1 MSRIHALADAEDATP
16 FGALA
21 MRAALEAA
29 RVNARHAAPSDLVMV
44 RVEAAAVPPE
54 ALLEHFPEHEGVLW
68 LPPGGAAFAGIG
80 SAASITGRGP
90 SRFADVRAAAD
101 VLWAR
106 VHERSASAVAAR
118 RPRLFGGFAFAPA
131 GANSEHWSAFGA
143 ARFVLP
149 RITYAV
155 QDGAASLT
163 LAIERRELE
172 RGTSDA
178 LALFERACA
187 LLAAPRAPT
196 PGQAVVPA
204 TRRDGDPGVFEGQ
217 VEELVARIQ
226 RGELSKVVVA
236 REVPLSFATPL
247 DPVATVVGLREQA
260 PECVRFAFRFG
271 DATFLGATP
280 ERLLHKRGR
289 RLETEALAGSIDAGA
304 DSPERRLQA
313 SAKDLEEH
321 ALVVSAITSAL
332 APLCDAPRLPARPG
346 VRSLKH
352 LLHLCTPIQAVLS
365 RDAHVLELL
374 ERLHP
379 TPAVGGVPTAAA
391 LDCIERFESFDRG
404 WYAGAIGWFDAQ
416 DDADFNVALRSGLVR
431 SDRAW
436 LYAGAGIVQQSQAQL
451 EYAETT
457 LKLSAMLSSLRARR

>member
-1 MSRIHALADAEDATP
+1 MSRILALADAQDASRSS
-16 FGALA
+16 LA
-21 MRAALEAA
+21 ARAALDAA
-29 RVNARHAAPSDLVMV
+29 RAEARHVGPSDLLFA
-44 RVEAAAVPPE
+44 RVELPVIAPE
-54 ALLEHFPEHEGVLW
+54 ALLEHFPEQDAVLW
-68 LPPGGAAFAGIG
+68 LPPSGPAFAGIG
-80 SAASITGRGP
+80 AAATITGQGA
-90 SRFADVRAAAD
+90 SRFSEVRAAASA
-101 VLWAR
+101 LWAR
-106 VHERSASAVAAR
+106 VRERSASASAPD
-118 RPRLFGGFAFAPA
+118 RPRLFGGFAFAPS
-131 GANSEHWSAFGA
+131 GASSAQWSGFGP

-155 QDGAASLT
+155 HAGEASLT

-172 RGTSDA
+172 RGGDVLQA
-178 LALFERACA
+178 FERACEVV
-187 LLAAPRAPT
+187 AAQRSAT

-204 TRRDGDPGVFEGQ
+204 SRHDGDPRAFERQ
-217 VEELVARIQ
+217 VEELVARIV
-226 RGELSKVVVA
+226 RGELSKVVAA
-236 REVPLSFATPL
+236 REVELGFATAL

-260 PECVRFAFRFG
+260 PECLRFAFRFG
-271 DATFLGATP
+271 DGTFLGATP

-289 RLETEALAGSIDAGA
+289 RLETEALAGSIDAGT

-332 APLCDAPRLPARPG
+332 APLCDTPRLPARPG

-365 RDAHVLELL
+365 RDTHVLELL

-379 TPAVGGVPTAAA
+379 TPAVGGVPTAASLA
-391 LDCIERFESFDRG
+391 CIERVESFDRG
-404 WYAGAIGWFDAQ
+404 WYAGAIGWFDALQ
-416 DDADFNVALRSGLVR
+416 DGDFNVALRSGLVR
-431 SDRAW
+431 SERAW
-436 LYAGAGIVQQSQAQL
+436 LYAGAGIVRESRAAL

>member
-1 MSRIHALADAEDATP
+1 MSRTFALADAEDAAP
-16 FGALA
+16 QASLA
-21 MRAALEAA
+21 ASEALEAA
-29 RVNARHAAPSDLVMV
+29 RAEARQVAATDLVLV
-44 RVEAAAVPPE
+44 RVGLPAIAPE
-54 ALLEHFPEHEGVLW
+54 ALVEHFPEQDAVLW
-68 LPPGGAAFAGIG
+68 LPPSGPAFAGIG
-80 SAASITGRGP
+80 AAAAITGRGP
-90 SRFADVRAAAD
+90 SRFAEVRAGASA
-101 VLWAR
+101 LWAR
-106 VHERSASAVAAR
+106 VRERDASTSSAA
-118 RPRLFGGFAFAPA
+118 RPRLFGGFAFAPG
-131 GANSEHWSAFGA
+131 GASSEHWSGFGA

-149 RITYAV
+149 RLTYAV
-155 QDGAASLT
+155 NEGVASLT
-163 LAIERRELE
+163 LAVERRELE
-172 RGTSDA
+172 RGGDA
-178 LALFERACA
+178 VRAFERACEVVSEQ
-187 LLAAPRAPT
+187 RAPT
-196 PGQAVVPA
+196 AGHAALPA
-204 TRRDGDPGVFEGQ
+204 SRHDGDPRAFERQ

-226 RGELSKVVVA
+226 RQEVSKVVAA
-236 REVPLSFATPL
+236 REVRLTFETPL
-247 DPVATVVGLREQA
+247 DPVATVLGLREQA
-260 PECVRFAFRFG
+260 PECLRFAFRFD

-332 APLCDAPRLPARPG
+332 APLCDTPRLPARPG

-365 RDAHVLELL
+365 RDTHVLELL

-379 TPAVGGVPTAAA
+379 TPAVGGVPTAASLA
-391 LDCIERFESFDRG
+391 CIERFESFDRG
-404 WYAGAIGWFDAQ
+404 WYAGAIGWFDAL

-431 SDRAW
+431 AERAW
-436 LYAGAGIVQQSQAQL
+436 LYAGAGIVRESRAAL